1 MDEKLLDSLAQ
12 LLRHQR
18 EDFLREFRTAE
29 EGLEFIS
36 EDRESELEERA
47 QEERSARLLA
57 RLDDRTLHAVREI
70 DAALQRLL
78 DGAYGVCE
86 ACGRSIAIARLRT
99 LPATRFCR
107 RCAGQNE
114 KQPAIAVEEPATPAA
129 GSVPADLTLLD
140 DHELLKAIHEHLK
153 EDGRI
158 DTAELRIVCRKG
170 VVHLSGILPSEAE
183 HQILLQTLTD
193 VLGFKDVV
201 DHLEVAELLWE
212 RETRTKEKPPEVLPP
227 GQELAGTED
236 IVEST
241 EEDKE
246 FIPPANPTPEEE

>member
-1 MDEKLLDSLAQ
+1 MDKKFLDSLAQ

-29 EGLEFIS
+29 EALEFIS
-36 EDRESELEERA
+36 ADRESELEERA

-57 RLDDRTLHAVREI
+57 RMDDRTLHAVQEI

-78 DGAYGVCE
+78 NGTYGACE
-86 ACGRSIAIARLRT
+86 ACGRGIAIARLRT
-99 LPATRFCR
+99 LPASRFCR

-114 KQPAIAVEEPATPAA
+114 KQPAIAVEEPAGPAA

-140 DHELLKAIHEHLK
+140 DHELIEVIHEHLK

-158 DTAELRIVCRKG
+158 DMAELQIVCRKG
-170 VVHLSGILPSEAE
+170 IVYLSGILPSEAE

-193 VLGFKDVV
+193 VLGFQDVV
-201 DHLEVAELLWE
+201 DHLEMEELLWE
-212 RETRTKEKPPEVLPP
+212 RETRTLEKPPEEIPP
-227 GQELAGTED
+227 WQEPAGTED
-236 IVEST
+236 IAEST

-246 FIPPANPTPEEE
+246 FVPPSKPTPKEE